1 MKKIY
6 TLMLLAAAALGANAQ
21 VVLVAGEDEVQL
33 DPAVEYVSTAEVEN
47 WGSDD
52 DPYWSIKA
60 CEEINVKNLGSA
72 AANFS
77 VTVTTDDW
85 EYFTWCGISTQCQ
98 PMSAKTETRSGSIGA
113 GKTLALSLDG
123 SFVGM
128 DEDYEPILL
137 DGPYYVTITVKEGDK
152 TTDYKVK
159 AVNPKSTGIVAIQN
173 DALKQAK
180 YDLTGRRVLNPT
192 SGQIYIQGGKKYIQR

>member
-33 DPAVEYVSTAEVEN
+33 DPAVEYVSTAEVDQ
-47 WGSDD
+47 GTDD
-52 DPYWSIKA
+52 DPWLSVVA
-60 CEEINVKNLGSA
+60 LAELNVKNLGSSA
-72 AANFS
+72 TDFS

-85 EYFTWCGISTQCQ
+85 KYFTWCGLSDSCK
-98 PMSAKTETRSGSIGA
+98 PMSAKTETRSTSIEA
-113 GKTLALSLDG
+113 GQTLALSLDG

-128 DEDYEPILL
+128 DEDYEPVLL
-137 DGPYYVTITVKEGDK
+137 DGPYYVTITIKEGDK

-159 AVNPKSTGIVAIQN
+159 AVNPLSTGIVAVQN

>member
-47 WGSDD
+47 QGTDD
-52 DPYWSIKA
+52 DPWLSIKA

-72 AANFS
+72 AADFS

-85 EYFTWCGISTQCQ
+85 KYFQWCGIYDQCQ
-98 PMSAKTETRSGSIGA
+98 FMTTKTETRSGKIDA
-113 GKTLALSLDG
+113 GKTVKLALDAN
-123 SFVGM
+123 FVDM
-128 DEDYEPILL
+128 DEDWNQITV

-159 AVNPKSTGIVAIQN
+159 AVNPLSTGIVAVQN
-173 DALKQAK
+173 DAVKQAK

>member
-52 DPYWSIKA
+52 DPYWNIKA
-60 CEEINVKNLGSA
+60 VEEVNVKNLGSA
-72 AANFS
+72 TVNFS

-85 EYFTWCGISTQCQ
+85 QNFTWCGLSDTCK
-98 PMSAKTETRSGSIGA
+98 PMSAKTETRTTSIEA
-113 GKTLALSLDG
+113 GQTLSLALDA
-123 SFVGM
+123 SFTDF

-180 YDLTGRRVLNPT
+180 YDLTGRRVLNPQ